1 MRFMLTFGSMNTPV
15 LIDTLGLLIDIVGV
29 LLLWVFGFPAA
40 EISRVGK
47 DNVGVS
53 NREDGQ
59 IATPKVYESRAR
71 LALSLILIGFVLQ
84 MISNFLK

>member
-1 MRFMLTFGSMNTPV
+1 MVTSGSMNTPV

-40 EISRVGK
+40 EISRSGK
-47 DNVGVS
+47 DIAVS

-59 IATPKVYESRAR
+59 IATPKGYESRAR

>member
-1 MRFMLTFGSMNTPV
+1 MTTPV

-40 EISRVGK
+40 EIIRGGK
-47 DNVGVS
+47 NNVAASQRG
-53 NREDGQ
+53 EAQAADAKG
-59 IATPKVYESRAR
+59 YESRAR

-84 MISNFLK
+84 MISNFLSYSRL